1 MLWDL
6 GHSVAFGLIL
16 GPDLAA
22 MVQVGLEPAL
32 AAQLAPGHDPV
43 FQIQTQDWQPGLE
56 HAKAKWGANF
66 GTSVGAPMAG
76 LFTTVDGFL
85 ATMAVV
91 AVVAWSSG
99 TQWLEHL
106 DGS

>member
-1 MLWDL
+1 
-6 GHSVAFGLIL
+6 
-16 GPDLAA
+16 
-22 MVQVGLEPAL
+22 
-32 AAQLAPGHDPV
+32 
-43 FQIQTQDWQPGLE
+43 
-56 HAKAKWGANF
+56 
-66 GTSVGAPMAG
+66 MAG
-76 LFTTVDGFL
+76 RFTTVDGFL

>member
-1 MLWDL
+1 
-6 GHSVAFGLIL
+6 
-16 GPDLAA
+16 
-22 MVQVGLEPAL
+22 MV
-32 AAQLAPGHDPV
+32 PV

-76 LFTTVDGFL
+76 RFTTVDGFL